1 MRNLLDVR
9 IVGWRR
15 KILYF
20 IVAEIVVISG
30 TKLGSALIGHPKSF
44 FYLHLAL
51 ELVILLYAARVFRT
65 PTEPRTPAR
74 PRWQMT
80 ATAHLSRNLG
90 WFFLFNTVIQL
101 VNLVFGT
108 HFGDGGQPAGPKDET
123 IGLLVILAIVAALY
137 WYSGRQLGERERRAE
152 AA

>member
-1 MRNLLDVR
+1 MRNPLDVR

-20 IVAEIVVISG
+20 IIAEIVVITV
-30 TKLGSALIGHPKSF
+30 TKLSLALMGHPKIF
-44 FYLHLAL
+44 FYLYLAL

-65 PTEPRTPAR
+65 PSEPRTPTR

-90 WFFLFNTVIQL
+90 WFFFFNTVIGL
-101 VNLVFGT
+101 VNLFFGT
-108 HFGDGGQPAGPKDET
+108 HFGDGGQPAGAEDEN
-123 IGLLVILAIVAALY
+123 IGLLVLLAVVAALY
-137 WYSGRQLGERERRAE
+137 WYSGKQLAERERRAE

>member
-20 IVAEIVVISG
+20 VVAEIVVLG
-30 TKLGSALIGHPKSF
+30 GVKLGAALIGHPKF
-44 FYLHLAL
+44 FFNLYLAL
-51 ELVILLYAARVFRT
+51 ELAVLLYGARVFRT
-65 PTEPRTPAR
+65 PTEPRAAAR
-74 PRWQMT
+74 PLWQMT
-80 ATAHLSRNLG
+80 ATAEPSRNLG
-90 WFFLFNTVIQL
+90 WFLLFHTVIRL

-108 HFGDGGQPAGPKDET
+108 HFGDGGQPAGPEDEN
-123 IGLLVILAIVAALY
+123 ISLLVLLAIVAALY
-137 WYSGRQLGERERRAE
+137 LNSGKRLTEQERRAD

>member
-20 IVAEIVVISG
+20 IIAEIVVICG
-30 TKLGSALIGHPKSF
+30 TKLGLALSGHHKFF
-44 FYLHLAL
+44 FYLYLAL

-90 WFFLFNTVIQL
+90 WLFLFYTVQQL

-108 HFGDGGQPAGPKDET
+108 HFGDGGQSAGPEDEN
-123 IGLLVILAIVAALY
+123 IGLLVLLAIVAALY
-137 WYSGRQLGERERRAE
+137 WYSGKQLGERERQDE